1 MKVLEHSPKYNK
13 QWQKETLDPAD
24 EILSCELS
32 LARGQAVESTNVGN
46 AEEVLASACKC
57 VKRAGGKKKKR
68 IGCRSPWAEASRSQL
83 RRQHELSIVLRKN
96 AERV

>member
-57 VKRAGGKKKKR
+57 VKRVGGEKK
-68 IGCRSPWAEASRSQL
+68 E
-83 RRQHELSIVLRKN
+83 KN
-96 AERV
+96 WVPEPVGRGLTQSTA